1 MEVSA
6 APAISPSSDERLW
19 SRLRDRVDSILDNRG
34 PKVDLPPSSSCRVE
48 SECGKRLRED
58 SELLI
63 KGFDSVSSSLSQL
76 SSTLSSTQQRVTYL
90 TKSSVAEELPR
101 ERQKTE
107 SEEPKAKRHCDST
120 ELLTK
125 YEANSSNKHEATA
138 PKSSADNNKLANSNE
153 GDNEIASY
161 PMQNA
166 TMKKAKTLAV
176 MMATKA
182 SYLSR
187 ELKTIKSELSF
198 MQERCNLL
206 EEENRR
212 FQEDFDKGVR
222 AEEDDLVRL
231 QLEVLLA
238 EKSRLAN
245 ENANL
250 MRENQCLHQLVEYH
264 HLTSQDLSASYEQAA
279 LHGMCLDFSS
289 PMPKSDID
297 DENGHSDCEV
307 PLTPSTGKLGLFS
320 SLDEHL
326 EIHHDT

>member
-6 APAISPSSDERLW
+6 ALAISPSSDERLW

-34 PKVDLPPSSSCRVE
+34 PKIDLPPSSSVWN
-48 SECGKRLRED
+48 
-58 SELLI
+58 
-63 KGFDSVSSSLSQL
+63 
-76 SSTLSSTQQRVTYL
+76 STFSILF
-90 TKSSVAEELPR
+90 
-101 ERQKTE
+101 
-107 SEEPKAKRHCDST
+107 
-120 ELLTK
+120 
-125 YEANSSNKHEATA
+125 
-138 PKSSADNNKLANSNE
+138 
-153 GDNEIASY
+153 
-161 PMQNA
+161 
-166 TMKKAKTLAV
+166 

-222 AEEDDLVRL
+222 PEEDDLVRL

-279 LHGMCLDFSS
+279 IHGMCLDFSS
-289 PMPKSDID
+289 PIPKSDID

-326 EIHHDT
+326 EIHHDM